1 MFTEVRDENRRSAE
15 RTSSWH
21 VPPDLQERVKAWV
34 AERECEQKC
43 EEERDDEEKG
53 D

>member
-1 MFTEVRDENRRSAE
+1 MRIGEVLRDWR
-15 RTSSWH
+15 
-21 VPPDLQERVKAWV
+21 LMAWV